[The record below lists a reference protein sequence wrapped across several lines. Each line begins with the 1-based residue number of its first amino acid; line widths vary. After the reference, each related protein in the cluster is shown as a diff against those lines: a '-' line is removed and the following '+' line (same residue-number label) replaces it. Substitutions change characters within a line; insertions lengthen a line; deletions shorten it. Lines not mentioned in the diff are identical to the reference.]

1 MRKDVINENN
11 RKEETRG
18 MIKTDMEHKASIPLV
33 SVIIPVY
40 NAECYIKQC
49 VDSILE
55 QTYENIE
62 VICIDDGSEDST
74 SAILQFLARKDKRV
88 IV

>member
-40 NAECYIKQC
+40 N
-49 VDSILE
+49 V
-55 QTYENIE
+55 
-62 VICIDDGSEDST
+62 
-74 SAILQFLARKDKRV
+74 SAILNNV
-88 IV
+88 WTVY